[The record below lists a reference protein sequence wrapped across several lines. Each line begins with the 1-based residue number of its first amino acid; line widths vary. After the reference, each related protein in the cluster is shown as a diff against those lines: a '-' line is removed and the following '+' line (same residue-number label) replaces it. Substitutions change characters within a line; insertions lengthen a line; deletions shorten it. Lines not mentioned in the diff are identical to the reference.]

1 MIKKKLCII
10 TGSRA
15 EYDLLKPIIK
25 KISKDKFF
33 KLSVIVTGSHL
44 SKKFGFT
51 YKEILKDNIKIE
63 KKLSILGK
71 KDDEK
76 TICKSISKGIS
87 KFSNILKR
95 KKYDFIL
102 VLGDRYEILSFVIS
116 AAFFKIP
123 IIHFSGG
130 EISSGSIDDS
140 VRHAI
145 TKFSKYHFVSHQ
157 VYKKRVIQLG
167 ESPKRVFY
175 VGSTSP
181 ENIKKETLLTKKE
194 LEKDLNF
201 KFRKENFL
209 VTYHPVTYEKG
220 FGIDNFRV
228 LLQVLKNLKK
238 VGIIFTMPNSDI
250 KNDIFYSEIKKFV
263 KKNDNAKYFT
273 SLGRKKYYSCIAYS
287 DLVIGNSSSGIIE
300 VPSFKKPTLNL
311 GIRQNGRI
319 GAKSIINCKDVSK
332 KNILNSFKKLK
343 SIKFKKNLKIIKNP
357 YEKLNTSKEILKILK
372 KITREGNAEKVFFD
386 KY

>member
-25 KISKDKFF
+25 KISKDKLF

-76 TICKSISKGIS
+76 TICKSISEGIS

-140 VRHAI
+140 VDM
-145 TKFSKYHFVSHQ
+145 
-157 VYKKRVIQLG
+157 L
-167 ESPKRVFY
+167 
-175 VGSTSP
+175 
-181 ENIKKETLLTKKE
+181 
-194 LEKDLNF
+194 
-201 KFRKENFL
+201 
-209 VTYHPVTYEKG
+209 
-220 FGIDNFRV
+220 
-228 LLQVLKNLKK
+228 
-238 VGIIFTMPNSDI
+238 
-250 KNDIFYSEIKKFV
+250 
-263 KKNDNAKYFT
+263 
-273 SLGRKKYYSCIAYS
+273 
-287 DLVIGNSSSGIIE
+287 
-300 VPSFKKPTLNL
+300 
-311 GIRQNGRI
+311 
-319 GAKSIINCKDVSK
+319 
-332 KNILNSFKKLK
+332 
-343 SIKFKKNLKIIKNP
+343 
-357 YEKLNTSKEILKILK
+357 
-372 KITREGNAEKVFFD
+372 
-386 KY
+386 

>member
-1 MIKKKLCII
+1 MIKKKLCVV

-25 KISKDKFF
+25 KISKEKNF

-44 SKKFGFT
+44 SKKFGYT
-51 YKEILKDNIKIE
+51 YREVLKDNIKIE
-63 KKLSILGK
+63 KKVNILGI
-71 KDDEK
+71 KDDEE

-87 KFSNILKR
+87 KFADILKR
-95 KKYDFIL
+95 KKYNFIL

-123 IIHFSGG
+123 VIHFSGG
-130 EISSGSIDDS
+130 EISSGSIDDNI
-140 VRHAI
+140 RHAI

-157 VYKKRVIQLG
+157 IYKKRVIQLG
-167 ESPKRVFY
+167 ENPKRVFY

-181 ENIKKETLLTKKE
+181 ENIKKEKLLNKNE

-201 KFRKENFL
+201 KFKKKNFL
-209 VTYHPVTYEKG
+209 ITYHPVTHEKNY
-220 FGIDNFRV
+220 GINNFKV
-228 LLQVLKNLKK
+228 LLKVLEKLKHTS
-238 VGIIFTMPNSDI
+238 IIFTMPNSDI
-250 KNDIFYSEIKKFV
+250 KNNVFYLEIKKFI
-263 KKNDNAKYFT
+263 KKNKNSKYFN
-273 SLGRKKYYSCIAYS
+273 SLGRKRYFSCIAHS

-319 GAKSIINCKDVSK
+319 GAKSIINCESVSK
-332 KNILNSFKKLK
+332 KNILNSLKKIQ
-343 SIKFKKNLKIIKNP
+343 SVKFKKDLKSIKNP
-357 YEKLNTSKEILKILK
+357 YEKLNTSSQIIKILK
-372 KITREGNAEKVFFD
+372 KITNEQDINKVFFD
-386 KY
+386 QQ